1 MSNNSNEPTQI
12 RERDD
17 ENRERDIGEKDC
29 QMDKID
35 KADKKDCE
43 LMEPSSNSS
52 KYLEQ
57 SPTDAKST
65 SSRKT
70 SDSYAIKWIEF
81 NKQSVPIILQ
91 NENGPC
97 PLISICNV
105 LLLRNDMNL
114 INFNEKISSQALI
127 DQLGNT
133 LFSKF
138 VPHLGD
144 LSEKN
149 IEDSLASFDRLQ
161 YGLDVNVKFSDT
173 KSFEYT
179 RELDIFDLF
188 HIGLYHGWL
197 IDPQENELYEN
208 FSKKSYNQLI
218 EISLNSQSDPNS
230 TYLSLLANQF
240 LESSASQLTYYGLSE
255 LHSSLKSNELCVL
268 FRNNHFSTMY
278 KNPVDKKLYVLVTD
292 QVIYISFSHSFF
304 IDFNG

>member
-1 MSNNSNEPTQI
+1 MSNNLNEFSETT
-12 RERDD
+12 
-17 ENRERDIGEKDC
+17 EKDHENEERES
-29 QMDKID
+29 QDHENESDKTEKCD
-35 KADKKDCE
+35 RANPE
-43 LMEPSSNSS
+43 LLKPSASANAT
-52 KYLEQ
+52 KEHEC
-57 SPTDAKST
+57 SPIDAKSK
-65 SSRKT
+65 SSIKN
-70 SDSYAIKWIEF
+70 SDSYDIKWIEF

-105 LLLRNDMNL
+105 LLLRNDLNL
-114 INFNEKISSQALI
+114 MNFNEKISSQQLI
-127 DQLGNT
+127 DQLGST
-133 LFSKF
+133 LFNKF

-161 YGLDVNVKFSDT
+161 YGLDVNVKFSNT

-188 HIGLYHGWL
+188 HISLYHGWL

-208 FSKKSYNQLI
+208 FATKSYNQLV
-218 EISLNSQSDPNS
+218 EISLNSSSPSSDTNS

-255 LHSSLKSNELCVL
+255 LHSSLRPNELCVL
-268 FRNNHFSTMY
+268 FRHIHFSTLY
-278 KNPVDKKLYVLVTD
+278 KNPVDKRLYILVPD
-292 QVIYISFSHSFF
+292 QVRTTY
-304 IDFNG
+304 

>member
-1 MSNNSNEPTQI
+1 MSNNPNELIETA
-12 RERDD
+12 
-17 ENRERDIGEKDC
+17 EKDLEIEEC
-29 QMDKID
+29 KSREEDYENDKIE
-35 KADKKDCE
+35 KADKTDPDLLKA
-43 LMEPSSNSS
+43 STFSNAM
-52 KYLEQ
+52 KQHEQ

-65 SSRKT
+65 SSRKS
-70 SDSYAIKWIEF
+70 SDSYEIKWIEF

-105 LLLRNDMNL
+105 LLLRNDLNR
-114 INFNEKISSQALI
+114 INFNERISSQQLI

-144 LSEKN
+144 SSEKN
-149 IEDSLASFDRLQ
+149 IEDSLTAFDRLQ

-188 HIGLYHGWL
+188 HINLYHGWL
-197 IDPQENELYEN
+197 MDPQENELYEN
-208 FSKKSYNQLI
+208 FSTKSYNQLV
-218 EISLNSQSDPNS
+218 EISLNSNSSDTNS

-268 FRNNHFSTMY
+268 FRNNHFSTLY
-278 KNPVDKKLYVLVTD
+278 KNPLDKRLYILVTD
-292 QVIYISFSHSFF
+292 QVGQQLFAIDSF
-304 IDFNG
+304 